1 MDMTDARLL
10 KSLPGDENHHHFT
23 DFVGQ
28 LYDEG
33 CQRHF
38 LGNDPN
44 ETHLKGCYTLV
55 KDGKTLGRFAFYEN
69 PELRYENQQA
79 ACIGSFECIDDPEVS
94 QALIDYAKEL
104 ARLGSNAFL
113 IGPMEGSTW
122 NNYRF
127 SDHNAHPN
135 FFMEPFHNEYY
146 GRLFEGS
153 GFEPIAQYYSHIDA
167 NLTYDAAQISGYE
180 KHFREKGARLR
191 KIDLTDLENEL
202 LKIARFSNE
211 AFKHNFLFTPI
222 DESDFVRKYSQ
233 LEKYFNP
240 ELIWIVED
248 ERSEIHAISFS
259 IEDYKK
265 SAGNTVIIKSLARK
279 KDSPFRGIG
288 EYLGIKTVQIAAEA
302 GYDGIIHAL
311 MIKNKD
317 SIRLSENHA
326 GTDYKS
332 YSLYGMKL

>member
-1 MDMTDARLL
+1 M
-10 KSLPGDENHHHFT
+10 PGDENHPLFT
-23 DFVGQ
+23 DLVDQ
-28 LYDEG
+28 LYEKG
-33 CQRHF
+33 SQRDR

-44 ETHLKGCYTLV
+44 ETYLEGCYTLI
-55 KDGKTLGRFAFYEN
+55 KNGKALGRFAYYEN
-69 PELRYENQQA
+69 PDLSYQDQKT
-79 ACIGSFECIDDPEVS
+79 ACIGSFECINDLEVCE
-94 QALIDYAKEL
+94 ALIAHAKQL
-104 ARLGSNAFL
+104 ALVGGNEQL

-127 SDHNAHPN
+127 SVHNEHPN
-135 FFMEPFHNEYY
+135 FFMEPYHQDYY
-146 GRLFEGS
+146 GGLFEAC
-153 GFEPIAQYYSHIDA
+153 GFETIASYYSNIDA
-167 NLTYDAAQISGYE
+167 NLTFDAAQISAYE
-180 KHFREKGARLR
+180 KHFLDTGARLR
-191 KIDLTDLENEL
+191 KIDLSDLENEL
-202 LKIARFSNE
+202 HKIARFSNE

-222 DESDFVRKYSQ
+222 DENDFVRKYIR
-233 LEKYFNP
+233 LKDYFNP

-248 ERSEIHAISFS
+248 EFGEIHAISFS
-259 IEDYKK
+259 IEDYTK

-288 EYLGIKTVQIAAEA
+288 EYLGTKTVQIATEA